1 MFLVRAFIAVG
12 LWILIPF
19 KTDTLGITFLLPLL
33 RTLPFVLC
41 PLLVI
46 VVRRH
51 VGAGT
56 VVRTPL
62 QSRTSLG
69 ALDPVPD
76 LGAPPALSFVFLAIL
91 CGILLILAFAF
102 ATSL

>member
-12 LWILIPF
+12 LRILIPF

-33 RTLPFVLC
+33 LTLPFVLC

-51 VGAGT
+51 VGAST

-69 ALDPVPD
+69 ALDRVPN
-76 LGAPPALSFVFLAIL
+76 LGVPPAPFFVFLAIL
-91 CGILLILAFAF
+91 RGIF
-102 ATSL
+102 